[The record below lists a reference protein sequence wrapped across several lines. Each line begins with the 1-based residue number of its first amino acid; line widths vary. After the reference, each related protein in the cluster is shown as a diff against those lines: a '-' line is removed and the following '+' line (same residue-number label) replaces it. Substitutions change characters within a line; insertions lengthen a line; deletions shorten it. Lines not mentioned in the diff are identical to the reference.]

1 MNFSDPFQIASV
13 LSGAMLAVLFLQ
25 SGLDKVTDRAGN
37 LSWLKDHFSKSP
49 LRNAVPLL
57 LSGITIAELLAGLL
71 SAVGVIVLLWRGHS
85 QIAMYGAAV
94 SALSILMLFSG
105 QRIAKDYQG
114 AASLVPYFLLALA
127 ALLLNGFSA

>member
-1 MNFSDPFQIASV
+1 MNFPDPFQIASV
-13 LSGAMLAVLFLQ
+13 LSSAMLAVLFLQ

-37 LSWLKDHFSKSP
+37 LGWLKDHFSKSP
-49 LRNAVPLL
+49 LRNAVPVL
-57 LSGITIAELLAGLL
+57 LSGITAAELLAGLL
-71 SAVGVIVLLWRGHS
+71 SAIGVIVLLWRGNS

-105 QRIAKDYQG
+105 QRIARDYQG